1 MTDWVAAA
9 MRVVRCVASRF
20 ESADPP
26 MTSNDTPAMDASLTL
41 KALHFSRPVETGDG
55 DALSG
60 WGRMPRLSDN
70 LLENC
75 PGL

>member
-1 MTDWVAAA
+1 
-9 MRVVRCVASRF
+9 
-20 ESADPP
+20 